1 MRIRSERGSAIAV
14 GALYIAATAAGVLS
28 KVVSGDV
35 PQGPGISAE
44 LAANQMQVIGF
55 AFFALVMAVAVSGIA
70 FMMYP
75 ILMQD
80 ADTKLKEGLSLWY
93 VGSRITE
100 GAIFVVA
107 VMGLMSL
114 LALSGEVVGASAVEA
129 SSLQSIG
136 TALWAGYDY
145 AWVLGQTVFCVGA
158 VMLYYLLYR
167 SRRIPRWLSIW
178 GLIAAPLMLVAGFTL
193 PFTGDPNSAVS
204 SMLYAPLGIQEMV
217 LAVWLI
223 ARGFNPPA
231 SPDLGEA
238 S

>member
-1 MRIRSERGSAIAV
+1 MRMRSERETAKAV
-14 GALYIAATAAGVLS
+14 GVLYIAATVAGVLS
-28 KVVSGDV
+28 AAVIGSV
-35 PQGPGISAE
+35 PLGPGISPE
-44 LAANQMQVIGF
+44 LAANQMQVVGF
-55 AFFALVMAVAVSGIA
+55 AFLALVMALAVSGVA
-70 FMMYP
+70 YMMYP

-80 ADTKLKEGLSLWY
+80 AETKLQEGLSLWY

-100 GAIFVVA
+100 GVLFVVA
-107 VMGLMSL
+107 VGGLFSL
-114 LALSGEVVGASAVEA
+114 LALSGELAGASDVAA
-129 SSLQSIG
+129 SALQPIG

-145 AWVLGQTVFCVGA
+145 AWVLGQSVFCVGA

-204 SMLYAPLGIQEMV
+204 SILYAPMGLQEMV

-223 ARGFNPPA
+223 ARGFNPSPA
-231 SPDLGEA
+231 DLGEE